1 MNNDKRL
8 PPSKK
13 LLAGKS
19 GVADSRHERV
29 TRPGGSGLV
38 EGVVAQDDSKDL
50 LRLKLLLR
58 ERQAPTQGNR
68 KALQKLDEL
77 WQNEAFRA
85 EFSEI
90 RHMQA
95 STEKDKRL
103 FKFAEDHRLDISE
116 GALYLQFFFDQKPEF
131 QDPHLDLCKILDE
144 VEDNFGDLAR
154 WNYEAPPRPN
164 RRKRLSI
171 ALYPIHI
178 GISPLA
184 SERDVLDFVKKRW
197 PVIRKCLDI
206 YQEKPPVI
214 RQKRKAARDKF
225 IWENR
230 EVPSQE
236 LAEMVNSRFP
246 GESLVYYQ
254 VDSIKHYMKERNS

>member
-1 MNNDKRL
+1 MFLRAQREQINSDKRL

-13 LLAGKS
+13 LSAGKS

-50 LRLKLLLR
+50 LRLKLLLL

-103 FKFAEDHRLDISE
+103 FKFAEEHRLDIST
-116 GALYLQFFFDQKPEF
+116 GALYLQFFFDQKPGF
-131 QDPHLDLCKILDE
+131 QDPYLDLCKILDE
-144 VEDNFGDLAR
+144 VEDNFGNSAR
-154 WNYEAPPRPN
+154 WDYEAPPRPN

-184 SERDVLDFVKKRW
+184 SKRDLLDYVAKRRSE
-197 PVIRKCLDI
+197 IRDSLDI
-206 YQEKPPVI
+206 YYEGGPT
-214 RQKRKAARDKF
+214 
-225 IWENR
+225 
-230 EVPSQE
+230 
-236 LAEMVNSRFP
+236 VNC
-246 GESLVYYQ
+246 
-254 VDSIKHYMKERNS
+254 